1 FAALTLRSLTN
12 ARGDVLLTTFPIA
25 DFNLPAPVPILF
37 PQIADGNA
45 GGIYRTQFIFLT
57 TAGASNTTLNFF
69 GNDGSGLAIGK
80 SAR

>member
-37 PQIADGNA
+37 PQIADG
-45 GGIYRTQFIFLT
+45 GGFKTQIILLNTGATLQNVNITFL
-57 TAGASNTTLNFF
+57 GD
-69 GNDGSGLAIGK
+69 DGSPLSVSK
-80 SAR
+80 